1 MIATYRSTL
10 RELLQD
16 IATTAGVP
24 SPPEAALQLH
34 MLIDGAT
41 AAAVVDR
48 QPGAAASA
56 RAIATT
62 VLSER
67 QPVRA

>member
-1 MIATYRSTL
+1 MSQ
-10 RELLQD
+10 LLQD

-24 SPPEAALQLH
+24 SPPGAALQLH

-41 AAAVVDR
+41 AVAVVDR

-62 VLSER
+62 VLAQR
-67 QPVRA
+67 